1 MSSDGSI
8 AFFLSFARSGKDGC
22 PPGQGIIVRHPSPS
36 DQGEYS
42 ETRIR
47 PADREFKMKDRRPE
61 AHTAQERISPERAV
75 FLAEDFQRGFVG
87 YCGFFADTVRYGFFE
102 SGLRVEDRHCQQD
115 GFVHAG
121 VMATMADHTAG
132 YAAFTMVPETHQIL
146 TIEFKINFL
155 RAASGNG
162 LACRARVIRGG
173 TRLLVAE
180 SEVFD
185 IRDAGETLAAKA
197 MVTLMAVS
205 GEKIVKI
212 RETAG

>member
-1 MSSDGSI
+1 MKKRT
-8 AFFLSFARSGKDGC
+8 L
-22 PPGQGIIVRHPSPS
+22 
-36 DQGEYS
+36 
-42 ETRIR
+42 
-47 PADREFKMKDRRPE
+47 RENAATEKL
-61 AHTAQERISPERAV
+61 TPERAA
-75 FLAEDFQRGFVG
+75 FLAEDFRRGFVG

-132 YAAFTMVPETHQIL
+132 YAAFTMAPGTHQIL

-173 TRLLVAE
+173 ARILVAE

-185 IRDAGETLAAKA
+185 VRGDGETLAAKA

-205 GEKIVKI
+205 REKIKKI
-212 RETAG
+212 RKTAG